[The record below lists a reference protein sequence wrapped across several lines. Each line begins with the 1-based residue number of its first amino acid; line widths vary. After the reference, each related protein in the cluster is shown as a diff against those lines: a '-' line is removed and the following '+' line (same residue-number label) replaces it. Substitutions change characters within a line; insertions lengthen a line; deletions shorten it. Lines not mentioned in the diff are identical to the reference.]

1 MSSAASI
8 RARLLNVARERGVD
22 FNLLL
27 VTYGLQRA
35 LYRLSLSAPADQF
48 VLKGAQLL
56 QQLLPDIGF
65 RPTRDADLTSAVSL
79 GEEAIRRLFL
89 SAMEADVEDG
99 LVFDAGSLK
108 VEGLRGQTE
117 MGGLQVSLLAYL
129 EGARIPVRVDVS
141 VSDATVPDP
150 VDIVF
155 ETLLDMPAPRLKA
168 YAIET
173 VVAEKLHAMAALGLV
188 NTRLK
193 DYFDLWMIQQH
204 FSVRES
210 ELIQALSATFGHRST
225 PIEPDLVGLSS
236 AFFGDSERM
245 RMWDRTLTTMGAEA
259 VSLATVCALIA
270 DAFRPALVRASKLES
285 SSEH

>member
-27 VTYGLQRA
+27 VTYGLQRV
-35 LYRLSLSAPADQF
+35 LYRLSLSASPDQF

-56 QQLLPDIGF
+56 QQLLPGIGF
-65 RPTRDADLTSAVSL
+65 RPTRDADLTSAVGL
-79 GEEAIRRLFL
+79 GEEAIRRLFR
-89 SAMEADVEDG
+89 SAMEAEAEDG
-99 LVFDAGSLK
+99 LVFDADSLK

-129 EGARIPVRVDVS
+129 AGARIPVRVDVS
-141 VSDATVPDP
+141 VSDAMVPDP
-150 VDIVF
+150 VDVEF
-155 ETLLDMPAPRLKA
+155 RTLLDMPAPRLKG

-173 VVAEKLHAMAALGLV
+173 VIAEKLHAMAALGLV

-204 FSVRES
+204 FAVRES
-210 ELIQALSATFGHRST
+210 ELIRALLATFGHRST
-225 PIEPDLVGLSS
+225 PIEADLIGLSS
-236 AFFGDSERM
+236 AFFGDPERV
-245 RMWDRTLTTMGAEA
+245 RMWNRTLTTMGAET

-270 DAFRPALVRASKLES
+270 GAFRPALVGASKLES
-285 SSEH
+285 SSEQ